1 MATLARTHAHPG
13 RPRRLSRYWR
23 KLPADGRGV
32 GRIAATASV
41 AAVLATLGGL
51 VPDGLSANGLPAI
64 PAGITSI
71 ETAAASPGAESGQ
84 TGGSMV
90 VVKPKLKAVG
100 CRRSCA
106 RKRGIRAGS
115 LIRITG
121 ENLGG
126 VGSVIF
132 LGSHGP
138 TDDVMTAVARSAPK
152 SLVVRVPIDASTGPL
167 VAIGPGGERS
177 RPTAPIAIRPRP
189 PVIGSPDLTPLPGF
203 QGPPGVSLETGTS
216 SPRVVFF
223 GAKELVRFS
232 LRVRGTSATAN
243 ILLVRQGTGE
253 TVATWNVPAP
263 DGQVVSVDWNGLAG
277 GVPAPSGRFAF
288 RVTLDLAPVATS
300 ASASAS
306 ADNRIVASASDDR
319 DAFDLYDSIFPV
331 RGKHNFGQFAAKFGG
346 GRGHQGQDIMA
357 ACNTKLV
364 AARGGVVVESR
375 YQSRAGNF
383 LVIRPDLGGGDNAYM
398 HLASPSPFKSGDR
411 VYTGQV
417 IGNVGQTGRASGCH
431 LHFEQWTGEIWR
443 SRPVDPLPQLLAWDQ
458 VS

>member
-1 MATLARTHAHPG
+1 MP
-13 RPRRLSRYWR
+13 RPAA
-23 KLPADGRGV
+23 ADGCGV
-32 GRIAATASV
+32 ARIAATALAV
-41 AAVLATLGGL
+41 AALATLGGL
-51 VPDGLSANGLPAI
+51 VPDRHFADGLPAI
-64 PAGITSI
+64 PAGITGI

-121 ENLGG
+121 EDLGG

-167 VAIGPGGERS
+167 VAIGPSGERS

-232 LRVRGTSATAN
+232 LRVRGASATAN
-243 ILLVRQGTGE
+243 VFLVRQGTGE
-253 TVATWNVPAP
+253 TVAAWSIPAP

-277 GVPAPSGRFAF
+277 GLPAPIGRFAF
-288 RVTLDLAPVATS
+288 RVTLDLAPVA
-300 ASASAS
+300 ASASTS
-306 ADNRIVASASDDR
+306 TGGPVVTGASDDR

-331 RGKHNFGQFAAKFGG
+331 RGKHDFGQFAAKFGG

-357 ACNTKLV
+357 ACNTRLV
-364 AARGGVVVESR
+364 AARGGTVVESR

-383 LVIRPDLGGGDNAYM
+383 IVIRPDLGGGDNAYM
-398 HLASPSPFKSGDR
+398 HLASPSPFRSGDR

-417 IGNVGQTGRASGCH
+417 IGNVGQTGRAFGCH